1 MVRAVAELGMT
12 PFFCL
17 CLDTIPEAN
26 RMDDRFPFPAGA
38 KKPMAAPL
46 VLRFGLS
53 FQDLY
58 TKPGLDTV
66 DTAFLKHVRGTDE
79 ALADRLIQARATPDT
94 LAPKTEST
102 LILDLA
108 PHLQDFLGL
117 MFGIGSDIRA
127 KASEHHDLAILF
139 ACKRLFVQRIAFKKI
154 KPDVAATLDG
164 PALEADLT
172 ARFGEPVTERL
183 FAETVMGWMED
194 EAGNAESLDVARR
207 YAAWAGL
214 TPQGRA
220 RFPDGVLFRQPEK
233 HDPMALIPMEMDES
247 GPLPRLRLAEEH
259 LHRREGFDLTD
270 SGADLLHALDEAH
283 YCIFCHNQGNDACSH
298 GLKDRKTGA
307 VQVNALGR
315 EMLGC
320 PLEEKISEMNQ
331 AETQGL
337 FVAALGIVVIDNPL
351 CAGTGH
357 RICNDC
363 MVACI
368 YQNQKRDPVNI
379 PQAETRVLKDVLA
392 LPWGFEVYSLL
403 TRWNPLNLRRP
414 LPRPDTG
421 KRVLVVGLGPA
432 GYSLA
437 HHLMNDGHDVVAI
450 DGLKIEPMDPLLSG
464 VDVLGNRLP
473 FEPVRDI
480 DALREPLGQRVMG
493 GFGGVAEY
501 GITVRWDKNF
511 LTVIRLLLERRAEF
525 AMIGGVRYGSALAP
539 EDAFALGFDHVAL
552 CMGAGKPTLVP
563 MENGLARGVR
573 QASDFLMALQ
583 LTGAARADSVANL
596 QVRLPVVVIGGGLTA
611 VDACTEA
618 LAYYPVQVEKLL
630 SRHEVLLAERGE
642 DAVQAAWGE
651 EDSAILQEM
660 LEHARAI
667 RAERRAAK
675 AEDREPRIRELLQ
688 AWGGSGIVYRR
699 RLTDSPAY
707 RNNHEEVDKALQ
719 EGISI
724 SELWSPVRVELDRFG
739 HAEALTVEHRETGE
753 RRTIPA
759 RTIIVA
765 AGTIPNTTLA
775 REYPGRFAL
784 DGKFFQA
791 VDEDGQPVSPERR
804 SKPARTEVLMALQQ
818 EAGSPASTPSM
829 SFLGDLHPSFAGNV
843 VTAFA
848 SAKRAYPVI
857 SRVLART
864 PAVKREPRDVAFTRL
879 NRSLRPIVHSVERL
893 TPNIIEV
900 TVRAPVAA
908 RRFKPGQFYRLQNF
922 ERLAPRTRDTL
933 LAMEGLALTGA
944 WVDRDKGLLSMIV
957 LEMGGSSD
965 LCAMLKPGEPVV
977 VMGPTGAPTETP
989 SGETVLLVGGG
1000 LGNAVLFSIGKALR
1014 EAGSKVLYFAGYKAL
1029 RDRFKVPEIHEA
1041 ADVVVWCCDEAPGF
1055 EAERPQ
1061 DKSFVGN
1068 IVQAIAAYGLGD
1080 LGEASLSLR
1089 DVDRIIVIGSDRMM
1103 QAVGS
1108 ARHDVLA
1115 PMLKADHQGI
1125 ASINSPMQCMMKE
1138 ICAQCL
1144 QPQVDPKTGAQ
1155 SVVFTC
1161 FNQDQNLD
1169 MVDFA
1174 ALHERLG
1181 QNRAQEKL
1189 TRAWIDRC
1197 LRTLGAR
1204 ATAAE

>member
-1 MVRAVAELGMT
+1 
-12 PFFCL
+12 
-17 CLDTIPEAN
+17 
-26 RMDDRFPFPAGA
+26 MDDHLSSAA
-38 KKPMAAPL
+38 LHTNAAAPL
-46 VLRFGLS
+46 TLGFGIA
-53 FQDLY
+53 FADLY
-58 TKPGLDTV
+58 DKAGLGRV
-66 DTAFLKHVRGTDE
+66 DAAFLEHLSSVDAPLAGRLTE
-79 ALADRLIQARATPDT
+79 ARRDPSALDA
-94 LAPKTEST
+94 KTESD
-102 LILDLA
+102 LILA
-108 PHLQDFLGL
+108 VSPHLQDFLGL
-117 MFGIGSDIRA
+117 LFGIGAEIRA
-127 KASEHHDLAILF
+127 KATEHDRLAVLF

-154 KPDVAATLDG
+154 KPDAAATLDG
-164 PALEADLT
+164 PALEADLA
-172 ARFGEPVTERL
+172 ARFGAPLTERR
-183 FAETVMGWMED
+183 FAERIMAWMED
-194 EAGNAESLDVARR
+194 EAGNAEALDVSRR

-214 TPQGRA
+214 TPAGRA
-220 RFPDGVLFRQPEK
+220 RFPDGVLFRQPGK
-233 HDPMALIPMEMDES
+233 NDPMALIPLEADTS
-247 GPLPRLRLAEEH
+247 GPLPRVRLPQDH

-270 SGADLLHALDEAH
+270 PGADLVHGLDEAH
-283 YCIFCHNQGNDACSH
+283 YCIFCHHQNNDACSH

-307 VQVNALGR
+307 IQINALGR

-320 PLEEKISEMNQ
+320 PLEEKISEMNE
-331 AETQGL
+331 AETKGV
-337 FVAALGIVVIDNPL
+337 FVGALGIVTIDNPL

-379 PQAETRVLKDVLA
+379 PQAETRILKDVLA
-392 LPWGFEVYSLL
+392 LPWGFEVYGLL
-403 TRWNPLNLRRP
+403 TRWNPLNIRRP

-450 DGLKIEPMDPLLSG
+450 DGLKIEPMDPAVSG
-464 VDVLGNRLP
+464 VDALGRRMP
-473 FEPVRDI
+473 FRPIRDI
-480 DALREPLGQRVMG
+480 DTLREPLGSRVMG

-511 LTVIRLLLERRAEF
+511 LTVIRLLLERRVEF

-539 EDAFALGFDHVAL
+539 ADAFALGFDHVAL

-583 LTGAARADSVANL
+583 LTGAARSDSVANL

-618 LAYYPVQVEKLL
+618 LAYYPVQVEKMLA
-630 SRHEVLLAERGE
+630 RHEVLVAERGE
-642 DAVQAAWGE
+642 DAVRAGWSE
-651 EDSAILQEM
+651 EDAAIVDEM
-660 LEHARAI
+660 LSHARAI
-667 RAERRAAK
+667 RAERTAATI
-675 AEDREPRIRELLQ
+675 EGRPPRIRELLE

-699 RLTDSPAY
+699 RLIDSPAY

-719 EGISI
+719 EGIFI
-724 SELWSPVRVELDRFG
+724 AELWSPVRVNLDRFG
-739 HAEALTVEHRETGE
+739 HAEALVLEHRESGE
-753 RRTIPA
+753 QQTIPA

-765 AGTIPNTTLA
+765 AGTVPNTTLA
-775 REYPGRFAL
+775 REYPGAFAL
-784 DGKFFQA
+784 DGKYFRA

-804 SKPARTEVLMALQQ
+804 SKPARTDVLMAVNDD
-818 EAGSPASTPSM
+818 GTSM

-848 SAKRAYPVI
+848 SALRAYPVI
-857 SRVLART
+857 SRALARR
-864 PAVKREPRDVAFTRL
+864 PANEAEPREALFARL
-879 NRSLRPIVHSVERL
+879 NQDLRPVVHAVERL
-893 TPNIIEV
+893 TPTIVEV
-900 TVRAPVAA
+900 VVKAPVAA

-922 ERLAPRTRDTL
+922 ERLAARTDDTL

-944 WVDRDKGLLSMIV
+944 WVDREAGLLSMIV

-965 LCAMLKPGEPVV
+965 LCALLKPGEPVV
-977 VMGPTGAPTETP
+977 VMGPTGTPTETP
-989 SGETVLLVGGG
+989 ADETVLLVGGG

-1014 EAGSKVLYFAGYKAL
+1014 EAGSTVLYFAGYKAL

-1055 EAERPQ
+1055 APERPQ
-1061 DKSFVGN
+1061 DKAYVGN
-1068 IVQAIAAYGLGD
+1068 IVQAMAAYGNGV
-1080 LGEASLSLR
+1080 LGETAVPLS
-1089 DVDRIIVIGSDRMM
+1089 DVDRVIVIGSDRMM
-1103 QAVGS
+1103 QAVGK
-1108 ARHDVLA
+1108 ARHEVLA
-1115 PMLKADHQGI
+1115 PLMKAGHTGI

-1144 QPQVDPKTGAQ
+1144 QPHADPKTGKQ

-1161 FNQDQNLD
+1161 FNQDQDLD
-1169 MVDFA
+1169 TVDFT

-1181 QNRAQEKL
+1181 QNAAQEKL
-1189 TRAWIDRC
+1189 NKAWIDRC
-1197 LRTLGAR
+1197 LRTLGVR
-1204 ATAAE
+1204 GLAAE